1 MAIFKII
8 AISELEQEL
17 QNIEGLKIVKK
28 EYKTDNPSYNM
39 IDPDVA
45 ELVISFIVSVSGSIA
60 ANLLWAGLKRIIVKT
75 HRPITLQTTSEQI
88 IIDED
93 SQKEE
98 FLSSIKADG
107 L

>member
-39 IDPDVA
+39 IDRCCRIGD
-45 ELVISFIVSVSGSIA
+45 FIYCQCV
-60 ANLLWAGLKRIIVKT
+60 W
-75 HRPITLQTTSEQI
+75 
-88 IIDED
+88 
-93 SQKEE
+93 
-98 FLSSIKADG
+98 
-107 L
+107 